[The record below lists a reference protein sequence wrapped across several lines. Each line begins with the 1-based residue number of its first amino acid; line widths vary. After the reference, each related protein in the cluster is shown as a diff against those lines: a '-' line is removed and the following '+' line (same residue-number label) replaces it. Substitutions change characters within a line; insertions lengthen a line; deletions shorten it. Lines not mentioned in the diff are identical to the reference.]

1 MKYSKFLE
9 NDSVNGKRG
18 HYFYGRILT
27 MGYCTYRCKFKK
39 TPLLKLTLHG
49 RKSTKLICTR
59 CFAKIESLT
68 GGRQKKKKE
77 FPLLLMPLR
86 RAAALRGSVYSDGWR
101 GARRG
106 DSFTLSDNGHLECA
120 RGHFGWGARR

>member
-1 MKYSKFLE
+1 
-9 NDSVNGKRG
+9 
-18 HYFYGRILT
+18 
-27 MGYCTYRCKFKK
+27 MGYCTYRCQFQKM
-39 TPLLKLTLHG
+39 PLLKLTLHG

-68 GGRQKKKKE
+68 GGRQKEKKE

-86 RAAALRGSVYSDGWR
+86 RGVARQYSDVWR
-101 GARRG
+101 GVRRG